1 MYSVMRRISPV
12 PMRHV
17 QTGLVICDVFFFDV
31 CGRLVVWDGERAWAV
46 ESRPQ
51 STVYTLVDESGNR
64 MSVDIRSSPISI
76 GDVGVAIAVLR
87 TAARRA
93 VDCALRPQRLA
104 VDDDAVVVQTDGETV
119 RLPRMASAY
128 ATDSDHVVLDAE
140 AYISTGDAARMLAVS
155 DDTVRRLIKRGAL
168 EAVAT
173 QGGHYRI
180 SRRSV
185 VQYATNRSDHAF

>member
-1 MYSVMRRISPV
+1 
-12 PMRHV
+12 
-17 QTGLVICDVFFFDV
+17 
-31 CGRLVVWDGERAWAV
+31 
-46 ESRPQ
+46 
-51 STVYTLVDESGNR
+51 

-104 VDDDAVVVQTDGETV
+104 VDDDAVVVRTDGETV